1 MSFGHL
7 RRAVTGTAVAS
18 ALVVGTA
25 VPAGASVLSPAV
37 TEPAAPPVS
46 LGTAVQSQSAQG
58 QGLPNAATVN
68 PLQSLIVPMQWSD
81 APEAEVRAENERIRE
96 EGDQNLLV
104 LLYGTSDHGV
114 SYPEVPDGAA
124 TVSGMNVTA
133 GPEGQCDLRMLAR
146 ANTSDLTLSGTQ
158 WSASSGPRPVQ
169 VTPAMA
175 NPYLNGAFDDDGSV
189 LTRPATDADDPAEV
203 DANGRVQVVSDG
215 FTTLTIDPY
224 LQIPPSL
231 IRQGIRDHYSHLRM
245 RLATEHAVND
255 VRVVLQLDPRVEN
268 IVIHENFYSWN
279 WYAPGYQLAASSL
292 NLEIVDG
299 DDYKYAVITG
309 SMPAES
315 NVTLQLRGH
324 VPDSELSAPLQTQM
338 WAGMTGT
345 YGEELT
351 CEPLEPVPTD
361 ADDYDPGYENG
372 TVQPGES
379 VTVEQVQETELPE
392 DTTFAV
398 EEGYEPPEGYEVE
411 VDPDTGSVTVTAPDD
426 AEPGTIIT
434 VPVVLTY
441 PDGSTETVEATV
453 VVEPPEP
460 FADQQDPGYEPA
472 VTVPGGTVELP
483 QVGDDEMP
491 EGTTYSIDPED
502 APEGWT
508 VEIDPDTGL
517 ITATAPEDAQPGD
530 EVSIPVTVTYA
541 DGSSET
547 VDATITVVEAPQADV
562 HNPGYTT
569 LPITPAA
576 SVTSPQNQDEDIP
589 EGTQFAIQEDY
600 TPPEGYEASIDPETG
615 AVTLTAPED
624 AEPGT
629 TITVPVLVTYPDGT
643 SDVTFAQFTVVEV
656 PQAEFYEPSYEPT
669 ETTPGTPVDV
679 AQTGDEN
686 VPGGSEYS
694 IDPGDVP
701 EGWTAEVDPET
712 GTVTVTPPE
721 DAEPGDSITVPVT
734 ITYPDGSQDTTDVT
748 VTVVDTEEE
757 PDEDIALTPIED
769 QTITVGESIDP
780 VTVETDGPVDSVT
793 VEGLP
798 EGVTFDPENNLIS
811 GIPDTPGTYEVTVTA
826 TGEDGTTVTE
836 TFTITVTEDE
846 DPEPSPEPT
855 DPEPT
860 DPEPTDPEPTDP
872 EPVEDTTMGPL
883 ENQVVTL
890 GDPITETTVSVDG
903 PYSSLEAEGLPP
915 GVTFDPETGTFSG
928 TPTEL
933 GTFPVIV
940 TAYDEDG
947 NPLANTSFYITVVPT
962 EDPGDGDEDGE
973 LTIGPIGNQ
982 TVEEG
987 SPIDSIEVDVNDPE
1001 AEITVEGLPE
1011 GVTFDPETRTI
1022 AGTPTAPGTYEVTM
1036 TATDGENT
1044 VTETF
1049 IITVT
1054 PTGSP
1059 EVPEIPEPSPEP
1071 TDPEPTD
1078 PEPTE
1083 EPTDPEPSDP
1093 AGEVTVEP
1101 IDDQTINEGESITPI
1116 QIVTDGP
1123 VREIVVTGLPDGVTF
1138 DPETGTISG
1147 TPTQTGSFPIT
1158 VTVIGEDGSR
1168 QSVTFTLTVN
1178 PIGEEEP
1185 DETDEPTTEP
1195 TEEPTEEP
1203 TDSEPSEPASD
1214 PASEEPTED
1223 SSAEPT
1229 ESGDGTGPADD
1240 PVAEEES
1247 PEEQPTAEAPASEG
1261 PGSDDGDS
1269 EGTASDAAPSAE
1281 ETAEEPSAEEAT
1293 ADADEDQG
1301 GLASTGAAAAWIA
1314 GIGLLVMAAGAALVA
1329 VRHRRRGDV

>member
-58 QGLPNAATVN
+58 QGLPNAAAVN

-96 EGDQNLLV
+96 EGDQNLLD
-104 LLYGTSDHGV
+104 LLYDTSDHGV

-245 RLATEHAVND
+245 RLATEHAVDD

-372 TVQPGES
+372 TVRPGES

-398 EEGYEPPEGYEVE
+398 EEGYEPPEGYEIE

-483 QVGDDEMP
+483 
-491 EGTTYSIDPED
+491 
-502 APEGWT
+502 
-508 VEIDPDTGL
+508 
-517 ITATAPEDAQPGD
+517 PG
-530 EVSIPVTVTYA
+530 
-541 DGSSET
+541 
-547 VDATITVVEAPQADV
+547 
-562 HNPGYTT
+562 
-569 LPITPAA
+569 
-576 SVTSPQNQDEDIP
+576 
-589 EGTQFAIQEDY
+589 
-600 TPPEGYEASIDPETG
+600 
-615 AVTLTAPED
+615 
-624 AEPGT
+624 
-629 TITVPVLVTYPDGT
+629 
-643 SDVTFAQFTVVEV
+643 
-656 PQAEFYEPSYEPT
+656 
-669 ETTPGTPVDV
+669 
-679 AQTGDEN
+679 
-686 VPGGSEYS
+686 
-694 IDPGDVP
+694 
-701 EGWTAEVDPET
+701 
-712 GTVTVTPPE
+712 
-721 DAEPGDSITVPVT
+721 
-734 ITYPDGSQDTTDVT
+734 
-748 VTVVDTEEE
+748 
-757 PDEDIALTPIED
+757 
-769 QTITVGESIDP
+769 
-780 VTVETDGPVDSVT
+780 
-793 VEGLP
+793 
-798 EGVTFDPENNLIS
+798 
-811 GIPDTPGTYEVTVTA
+811 
-826 TGEDGTTVTE
+826 
-836 TFTITVTEDE
+836 
-846 DPEPSPEPT
+846 
-855 DPEPT
+855 
-860 DPEPTDPEPTDP
+860 
-872 EPVEDTTMGPL
+872 
-883 ENQVVTL
+883 
-890 GDPITETTVSVDG
+890 
-903 PYSSLEAEGLPP
+903 
-915 GVTFDPETGTFSG
+915 
-928 TPTEL
+928 
-933 GTFPVIV
+933 
-940 TAYDEDG
+940 
-947 NPLANTSFYITVVPT
+947 
-962 EDPGDGDEDGE
+962 
-973 LTIGPIGNQ
+973 
-982 TVEEG
+982 
-987 SPIDSIEVDVNDPE
+987 
-1001 AEITVEGLPE
+1001 
-1011 GVTFDPETRTI
+1011 
-1022 AGTPTAPGTYEVTM
+1022 
-1036 TATDGENT
+1036 
-1044 VTETF
+1044 
-1049 IITVT
+1049 
-1054 PTGSP
+1054 
-1059 EVPEIPEPSPEP
+1059 
-1071 TDPEPTD
+1071 
-1078 PEPTE
+1078 
-1083 EPTDPEPSDP
+1083 
-1093 AGEVTVEP
+1093 
-1101 IDDQTINEGESITPI
+1101 
-1116 QIVTDGP
+1116 
-1123 VREIVVTGLPDGVTF
+1123 
-1138 DPETGTISG
+1138 
-1147 TPTQTGSFPIT
+1147 
-1158 VTVIGEDGSR
+1158 
-1168 QSVTFTLTVN
+1168 
-1178 PIGEEEP
+1178 
-1185 DETDEPTTEP
+1185 
-1195 TEEPTEEP
+1195 
-1203 TDSEPSEPASD
+1203 
-1214 PASEEPTED
+1214 
-1223 SSAEPT
+1223 
-1229 ESGDGTGPADD
+1229 
-1240 PVAEEES
+1240 
-1247 PEEQPTAEAPASEG
+1247 
-1261 PGSDDGDS
+1261 
-1269 EGTASDAAPSAE
+1269 
-1281 ETAEEPSAEEAT
+1281 
-1293 ADADEDQG
+1293 
-1301 GLASTGAAAAWIA
+1301 
-1314 GIGLLVMAAGAALVA
+1314 
-1329 VRHRRRGDV
+1329 RRRRDARGHHLQHRPRGRT